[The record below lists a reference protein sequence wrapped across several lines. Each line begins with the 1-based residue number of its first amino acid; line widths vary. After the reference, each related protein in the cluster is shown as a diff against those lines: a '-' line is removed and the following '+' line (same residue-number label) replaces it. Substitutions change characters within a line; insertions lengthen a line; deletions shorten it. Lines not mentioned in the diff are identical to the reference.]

1 MFLINYDDSI
11 ISNEVLVELA
21 NEKKEK
27 EIIVIDV
34 LCVYIIYIFINNQ
47 LL

>member
-1 MFLINYDDSI
+1 MFSINYDDSI

-27 EIIVIDV
+27 EIIVTYRCFVRLYYLHIH
-34 LCVYIIYIFINNQ
+34 
-47 LL
+47 